1 MGKMKN
7 TTIDEKNQ
15 VPLSLFAFVYNVIK
29 MKAT

>member
-1 MGKMKN
+1 MDKMEN

-15 VPLSLFAFVYNVIK
+15 VPLSLFSFVYSAIK

>member
-1 MGKMKN
+1 MDKTEN

-15 VPLSLFAFVYNVIK
+15 VPLSLFAFVYNAVK